1 MDKVRIIFN
10 KKMDKSQLLYEA
22 LESKYLAQIAE
33 SKATL
38 AIYFESSVGIGEHP
52 QHLEEMDKFLSQLAD
67 AEDKLESLRNLK
79 FFTSDDQIPF

>member
-1 MDKVRIIFN
+1 MN
-10 KKMDKSQLLYEA
+10 KTELLYEA

-33 SKATL
+33 AKATL

-52 QHLEEMDKFLSQLAD
+52 QHLEEMDKFVTQLTD

-79 FFTSDDQIPF
+79 FYSSDDKTPF

>member
-1 MDKVRIIFN
+1 MY
-10 KKMDKSQLLYEA
+10 KSQLLYEA

-33 SKATL
+33 AKATL

-52 QHLEEMDKFLSQLAD
+52 QHLEEMDKFVTQLTD

-79 FFTSDDQIPF
+79 FYSSDDKTPF

>member
-1 MDKVRIIFN
+1 MY
-10 KKMDKSQLLYEA
+10 KSQLLYEA

-33 SKATL
+33 VKATL

-52 QHLEEMDKFLSQLAD
+52 QHLEEMDKFVTQLTD

-79 FFTSDDQIPF
+79 FYSSDDKTPF